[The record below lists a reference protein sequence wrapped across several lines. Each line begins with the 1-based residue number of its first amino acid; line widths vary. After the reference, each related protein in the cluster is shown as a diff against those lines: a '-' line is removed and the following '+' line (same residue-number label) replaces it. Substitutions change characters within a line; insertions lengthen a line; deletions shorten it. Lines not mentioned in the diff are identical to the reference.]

1 MAPSSRK
8 RQKQTRLAFTPLPSS
23 SPASSSYNKQ
33 IRDRAAAVGY
43 EGSPSPA
50 KRRKVRDA
58 SGLATS
64 PRVTNETDGNKD
76 TSMQPTPDATNRT
89 PDVTETVNNGDDSD
103 SVKLSQSQRMSSR
116 KRMKQKRLDFDSS
129 PPPSTSKKPLG
140 VASPLKARASRS
152 SQPTPKAGF
161 FGTQK
166 TIPIDSSDDEE
177 ELSLPERSSRSKR
190 KRSPSSQDEV
200 FEYAKPASDKDDQED
215 GDEDE
220 EEEEDVMPT
229 TPAAR
234 RRRNVTKSAPD
245 DEPSTAR
252 DSSPFIAEDDED
264 SDDVVVTGSRTRGKR
279 KAVSGSSDE
288 DSPVEAPKSRKRLR
302 RALNPIT
309 EEEQQDLE
317 DDLRDLASSGSE
329 TEIRPSQ
336 KKKKNPRQEAL
347 ERLKRKRRGAPL
359 EITDEENEE
368 SQQDEGVE
376 DDEADNNVVI
386 SDDEVDDTLLP
397 PKAARRNMFSRDED
411 DEGFVIDDVDEED
424 GNGPLGVPENVPI
437 AFTRYASMKA
447 KDLFKFAIDWMVQKK
462 INPAF
467 QINDEIY
474 DLAFKK
480 LDDEVKGLAGSKFT
494 SSAWTPE
501 FTFSLEARPEIESG
515 RIDRG
520 SAEHFLRDKCDAC
533 NRSGHPATYEVRFL
547 GTPYHPITLE
557 PIATARDDS
566 DSDSESSSESEENEG
581 AQNRDSKGR
590 PIASADKIF
599 YLGKFCFANA
609 QTAHSLSH
617 WRFHLFEWV
626 VDYLNQAGYNAP
638 AKIVK
643 RDSWSTRKR
652 RKYANKI
659 VDAMQTD
666 GKIKALYHD
675 FKNEIDS
682 ARNSKQGRFDSSP

>member
-58 SGLATS
+58 SGVASSLRVAT
-64 PRVTNETDGNKD
+64 EADGNKD
-76 TSMQPTPDATNRT
+76 TSMQPTPEATNRT
-89 PDVTETVNNGDDSD
+89 PDPTELVNNGDDSD
-103 SVKLSQSQRMSSR
+103 PVKLSQSQRMSSR

-129 PPPSTSKKPLG
+129 PPPSTSKRSLG
-140 VASPLKARASRS
+140 VTSPLKARASRS

-177 ELSLPERSSRSKR
+177 ELSLPERPSRNKR
-190 KRSPSSQDEV
+190 RGSLSSQDEI
-200 FEYAKPASDKDDQED
+200 FEYAKPASDKDDQKDE
-215 GDEDE
+215 DEDE

-234 RRRNVTKSAPD
+234 RRRNVTEPGPD
-245 DEPSTAR
+245 DEPAR

-279 KAVSGSSDE
+279 KAVSRSPDE

-329 TEIRPSQ
+329 TEVRPSQ

-347 ERLKRKRRGAPL
+347 ERLKHKRRGAPL
-359 EITDEENEE
+359 ETTEDENEH

-376 DDEADNNVVI
+376 EEAGNNIVI
-386 SDDEVDDTLLP
+386 SDGEAVGTLLT

-411 DEGFVIDDVDEED
+411 DEGFVIDDVEEEGD
-424 GNGPLGVPENVPI
+424 DGPLGVPENIPI

-467 QINDEIY
+467 QIDDEIY

-520 SAEHFLRDKCDAC
+520 AAEHFLRDKCDAC
-533 NRSGHPATYEVRFL
+533 NRSGHPATYEVLFQ
-547 GTPYHPITLE
+547 GTPYHPVTLE
-557 PIATARDDS
+557 PIATVRDDS
-566 DSDSESSSESEENEG
+566 DSDSESSSDSEENEG
-581 AQNRDSKGR
+581 AQNRDFKGR
-590 PIASADKIF
+590 QIASADKVF
-599 YLGKFCFANA
+599 YLGKHCFGNA
-609 QTAHSLSH
+609 QIAHSLSH